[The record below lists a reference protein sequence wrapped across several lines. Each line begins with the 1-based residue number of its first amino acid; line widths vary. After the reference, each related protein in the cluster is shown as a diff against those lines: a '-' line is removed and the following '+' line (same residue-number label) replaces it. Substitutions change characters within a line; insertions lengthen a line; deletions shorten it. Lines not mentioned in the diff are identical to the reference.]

1 MAVWTLCQESCSAST
16 ATPTLPADLPVVAAY
31 FTHRADH
38 GATVRV
44 ARAAI
49 AAAHRDAG
57 VADPT
62 RDHESVA
69 RTVQGIARDAV
80 GRGRGQAQ
88 PLTADGLAASIPRRT
103 GRGFESEAQAE

>member
-1 MAVWTLCQESCSAST
+1 MSESA
-16 ATPTLPADLPVVAAY
+16 
-31 FTHRADH
+31 R
-38 GATVRV
+38 ATVRV

-80 GRGRGQAQ
+80 GRGRGQVQ
-88 PLTADGLAASIPRRT
+88 PLTADGLAAIIATASIPRRT
-103 GRGFESEAQAE
+103 GHGFES